1 MVQVKVPTLVC
12 SEASGVHETV
22 SSAGFPVPEPVWRQ
36 RLSAL
41 RITKEGVGET
51 EVGHRNVSPQGD
63 GRKEQVLAPHQPE
76 TESWSNTVWEQ
87 GACLVRNWLGRGAG
101 RGCGKQLG
109 WLSSQWGDEAR
120 LVSSPGGQG
129 LGPSEEAARPLLP
142 EGWRVARKIGSAF
155 QTPRGQ
161 WGGGPDGCW
170 PLHLAVSLAKP
181 APRPGPW

>member
-1 MVQVKVPTLVC
+1 MVC

-22 SSAGFPVPEPVWRQ
+22 SSAGFPVPEPVCRQ

-41 RITKEGVGET
+41 RITKEGAGET
-51 EVGHRNVSPQGD
+51 GVGHRNVSPQGD

-129 LGPSEEAARPLLP
+129 LGPSEGVARPLLP
-142 EGWRVARKIGSAF
+142 EGWRAARKIGSAF
-155 QTPRGQ
+155 QTPRGR

-170 PLHLAVSLAKP
+170 PLHSAASLAEP